1 MKNKKKISDSE
12 MKLILVLLA
21 LLLVVAAYF
30 LIFRQS
36 VAKAEE
42 LEAQNIVDRQTVVT
56 LESME
61 NRRAQVE
68 AETEAYKQMVQDVI
82 AKYPSDVTT
91 EKAITIAENIE
102 NFSGL
107 VYFSNIGFSMDN
119 LVLEFTQTSEEVPTP
134 PTGYFATMTVSYIAT
149 YDGFKNIIT
158 YVGSLKDRSTVPVV
172 TASYDPTTDLINGSI
187 AINMFYLQDTGKEY
201 VAPVIPGIEKGVD
214 SIFGAGDGI
223 LPETDDGEEGE
234 TTDQSE
240 E

>member
-134 PTGYFATMTVSYIAT
+134 PTGYFATMAVSYIAT